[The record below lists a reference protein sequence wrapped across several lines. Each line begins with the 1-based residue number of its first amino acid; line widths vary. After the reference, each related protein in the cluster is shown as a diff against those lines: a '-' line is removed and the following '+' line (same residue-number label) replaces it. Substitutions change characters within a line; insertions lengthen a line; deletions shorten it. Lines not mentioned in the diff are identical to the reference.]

1 MGIITST
8 GSRTQSCAG
17 SRSPKYSQRG
27 HFVMLFCRRAAKKL
41 QSYIVHSALFGD
53 VLAAVAVEVCVR
65 SVLKIGQRPGRFP
78 VCPISAGIPRM
89 SLGKHANGRE

>member
-1 MGIITST
+1 M
-8 GSRTQSCAG
+8 
-17 SRSPKYSQRG
+17 
-27 HFVMLFCRRAAKKL
+27 
-41 QSYIVHSALFGD
+41 HSALFGD